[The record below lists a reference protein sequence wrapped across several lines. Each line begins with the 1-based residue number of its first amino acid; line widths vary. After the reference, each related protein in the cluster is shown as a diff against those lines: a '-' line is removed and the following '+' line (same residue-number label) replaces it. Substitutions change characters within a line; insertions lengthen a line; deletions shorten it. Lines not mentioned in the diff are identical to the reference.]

1 MDYSGQNTSWADIK
15 RIDLVDYLAT
25 LGYEP
30 VRVRN
35 DDYWYLSPLRT
46 ERTASFKVN
55 RRINCWYDHG
65 MGKGGGLIDFA
76 MEYEGCTIGEL
87 MQRLQGHL
95 SIQPRNFG
103 RLHAGKVS
111 LKNTIHIT
119 QVVPLHSFA
128 LIEYLTQ
135 RRIPIQLANRYCQEL
150 QYTIRGKSYF
160 GIGFRNDSGGYEIR
174 NPYFKGGNS
183 PKDITHISHD
193 ADTVDV
199 FEGFMDFLSFQAI
212 RQQTAAPLHDAVILN
227 SLALFER
234 ARPFMERH
242 EKICLFLDR
251 DGAGMR
257 CSRYAQSL
265 SVRYRDESALYAG
278 RKDLNEWLADFGHS
292 TGHKL
297 GLGRR

>member
-1 MDYSGQNTSWADIK
+1 MDYSGQRISWEEIK

-65 MGKGGGLIDFA
+65 IGKGGGLIDFA
-76 MEYEGCTIGEL
+76 IAYEGCTIGEL
-87 MQRLQGHL
+87 IEQLQGHL
-95 SIQPRNFG
+95 SIQPLG
-103 RLHAGKVS
+103 RDRAHSSKAS
-111 LKNTIHIT
+111 LKNEIYIT
-119 QVVPLHSFA
+119 KVEPLHAFS
-128 LIEYLTQ
+128 LIEYLQQ

-150 QYTIRGKSYF
+150 HYTIRGKSYF

-183 PKDITHISHD
+183 PKDITHISHESE
-193 ADTVDV
+193 TVDV
-199 FEGFMDFLSFQAI
+199 FEGFMDFLSFQVI
-212 RQQTAAPLHDAVILN
+212 RRQTEAPLHDAAILN

-234 ARPFMERH
+234 ARPFMETHKR
-242 EKICLFLDR
+242 ISLFLDR
-251 DGAGMR
+251 DSAGMR
-257 CSRYAQSL
+257 YSAYAQSL
-265 SVRYRDESALYAG
+265 STRYRDESGLYAG
-278 RKDLNEWLADFGHS
+278 HKDLNEWLADFGHS
-292 TGHKL
+292 KSNRL
-297 GLGRR
+297 GFRHF